1 MLPGWYGFGSAVEAF
16 VAKGR
21 TKNLKLLREMHA
33 GWPFFRVMLANMD
46 MLLAKTDLGIASRY
60 ARLARDQKRATALL
74 GRIEAEQVLSKRH
87 LFAIQR
93 SKALLDANPTL
104 ARSIR
109 NRRPYIDPLNHL
121 QVELLRRLRAGD
133 TDDRVKRALL
143 ITINGIAAGLRNSG

>member
-1 MLPGWYGFGSAVEAF
+1 MLPGWYGFGTAVEAF
-16 VAKGR
+16 VAKSR
-21 TKNLKLLREMHA
+21 TKNLRLLREMHA

-74 GRIEAEQVLSKRH
+74 GRIEAEQALSMRH
-87 LFAIQR
+87 LFAIER
-93 SKALLDANPTL
+93 TKGLLEGNPTL

-121 QVELLRRLRAGD
+121 QIELLRRLRSGD